1 MVKNRY
7 EMDMCTGPLLQKLL
21 VFSLPLML
29 SSILQL
35 LFNAVDIIVVGQFSG
50 STALAAVG
58 ATTSLIMLITNLF
71 IGISIGA
78 NVLAAQFFASGKKD
92 LMQDTVHSAILTGII
107 SGIIMVFVG
116 IFLARPALEAM
127 DTPSDVIDQAVLY
140 MRIYFC
146 GMPFFMTYNYGAA
159 ILRAIGDTKRPLYFL
174 IMAGVLNACLNVILV
189 KFFSMGV
196 AGVAIATVI
205 SQILSCS
212 LVLYCLVKSD
222 GIYRLDFH
230 KLKIH
235 PHIVKRMLLIGLPAG
250 IQSMLIS
257 FSNVIIQS
265 SINSFGYLAMAGNTA
280 AANIDGFIYAAL
292 NAITQ
297 TCLTFTSQNFGAGE
311 YKRVD
316 SVLVQCVF
324 IDLVIG
330 IIMGVGCYLLGPQL
344 LSIYNNDPEVI
355 SYGMIRIA
363 TIGLPY
369 AICGIMDL
377 IPGSMRG
384 MGRSAVPMFI
394 TLSGVCLFRIFWV
407 YFVFAEHRT
416 MEMLYLSY
424 PVSWILTIVLQLIC
438 FYFVR
443 KKMYHRVQTT

>member
-189 KFFSMGV
+189 KFFFC
-196 AGVAIATVI
+196 I
-205 SQILSCS
+205 
-212 LVLYCLVKSD
+212 
-222 GIYRLDFH
+222 F
-230 KLKIH
+230 
-235 PHIVKRMLLIGLPAG
+235 
-250 IQSMLIS
+250 
-257 FSNVIIQS
+257 
-265 SINSFGYLAMAGNTA
+265 
-280 AANIDGFIYAAL
+280 
-292 NAITQ
+292 
-297 TCLTFTSQNFGAGE
+297 
-311 YKRVD
+311 
-316 SVLVQCVF
+316 
-324 IDLVIG
+324 
-330 IIMGVGCYLLGPQL
+330 
-344 LSIYNNDPEVI
+344 SIY
-355 SYGMIRIA
+355 
-363 TIGLPY
+363 
-369 AICGIMDL
+369 
-377 IPGSMRG
+377 
-384 MGRSAVPMFI
+384 
-394 TLSGVCLFRIFWV
+394 
-407 YFVFAEHRT
+407 
-416 MEMLYLSY
+416 
-424 PVSWILTIVLQLIC
+424 
-438 FYFVR
+438 
-443 KKMYHRVQTT
+443 